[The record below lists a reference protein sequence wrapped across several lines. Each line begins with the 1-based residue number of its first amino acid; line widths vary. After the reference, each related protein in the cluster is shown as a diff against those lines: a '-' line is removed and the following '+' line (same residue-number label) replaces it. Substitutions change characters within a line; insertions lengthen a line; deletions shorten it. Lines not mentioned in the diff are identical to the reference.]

1 MSFPPAFFFC
11 KLCLILAC
19 AMHVVNYN
27 SVFSVCAAGHFLPVL
42 GWIGKLYAN
51 DLSEIYSLFFFLQQE
66 LNFPLPQFINQGA
79 AEVIGLEDGLYLY
92 QSFVLKGPLVYNF
105 HRSSFIMNMQFFK
118 SASSYLILPPLRIS
132 FSKGYNSNFILY
144 GWPFF
149 FKYSIFQFLF
159 LRITQKFSL
168 RFFPC
173 IYICRIITYL
183 QFFYYSFS
191 LSCV

>member
-1 MSFPPAFFFC
+1 MSFPPAFFFR

-42 GWIGKLYAN
+42 LGWIGKLYAN
-51 DLSEIYSLFFFLQQE
+51 DLSEIYSLFFLQQE

-118 SASSYLILPPLRIS
+118 STSSYLILPLCGFLFQRVI
-132 FSKGYNSNFILY
+132 ILILFY
-144 GWPFF
+144 MDGPFF
-149 FKYSIFQFLF
+149 FFLPSSIFYFLF
-159 LRITQKFSL
+159 LGIAQNLSL
-168 RFFPC
+168 
-173 IYICRIITYL
+173 
-183 QFFYYSFS
+183 
-191 LSCV
+191 

>member
-118 SASSYLILPPLRIS
+118 STSSYLILPLC
-132 FSKGYNSNFILY
+132 G
-144 GWPFF
+144 
-149 FKYSIFQFLF
+149 FLF
-159 LRITQKFSL
+159 QRVIILILFYMDGFFSSSTASFRL
-168 RFFPC
+168 FF
-173 IYICRIITYL
+173 
-183 QFFYYSFS
+183 
-191 LSCV
+191 